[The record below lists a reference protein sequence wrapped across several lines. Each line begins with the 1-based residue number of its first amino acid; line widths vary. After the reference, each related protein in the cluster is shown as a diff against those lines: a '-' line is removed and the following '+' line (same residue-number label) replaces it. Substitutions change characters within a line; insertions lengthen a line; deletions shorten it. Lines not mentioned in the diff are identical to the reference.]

1 LVLIGLGLGL
11 NIVNAEKFM
20 PRSAPATILL
30 VEDEVLVRLVVADR
44 LRSEGMRV
52 IEAKSGDEALWL
64 LASTE
69 QIDLVVTD
77 IRMPGTIDGVTLAQF
92 AKKEYRLP
100 VILASAHYEAL
111 LPTGIAD
118 AFFAKPYDMDRVF
131 AAVVDL
137 LQRDHP

>member
-1 LVLIGLGLGL
+1 MLSGLGLGL

-64 LASTE
+64 LASADR
-69 QIDLVVTD
+69 IDLVVTD
-77 IRMPGTIDGVTLAQF
+77 IRMP
-92 AKKEYRLP
+92 
-100 VILASAHYEAL
+100 
-111 LPTGIAD
+111 
-118 AFFAKPYDMDRVF
+118 
-131 AAVVDL
+131 
-137 LQRDHP
+137 

>member
-1 LVLIGLGLGL
+1 VLSGLGLGL

-20 PRSAPATILL
+20 PRPAPATILL

-64 LASTE
+64 FASTDR
-69 QIDLVVTD
+69 IDLVVTD

-118 AFFAKPYDMDRVF
+118 AFFAKPYDMDRIF
-131 AAVVDL
+131 AAVVHL

>member
-1 LVLIGLGLGL
+1 MLIGLGLGL

-20 PRSAPATILL
+20 PRPAPATILL
-30 VEDEVLVRLVVADR
+30 VEDEVLVRLVVADH

-64 LASTE
+64 LASTDR
-69 QIDLVVTD
+69 IDLVVTD
-77 IRMPGTIDGVTLAQF
+77 IRMPGSIDGVTLAQF

-131 AAVVDL
+131 AAVVHL

>member
-1 LVLIGLGLGL
+1 MLSGLGLGL

-64 LASTE
+64 LASIDR
-69 QIDLVVTD
+69 IDLVVTD

-131 AAVVDL
+131 AAVVHL